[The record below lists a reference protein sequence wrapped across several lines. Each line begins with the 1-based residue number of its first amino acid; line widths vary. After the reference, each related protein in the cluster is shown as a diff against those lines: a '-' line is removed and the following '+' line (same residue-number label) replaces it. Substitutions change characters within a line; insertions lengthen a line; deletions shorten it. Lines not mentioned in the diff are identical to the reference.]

1 MIFPQHNTCRHEV
14 FLGVNPLITSIRL
27 AGSITT
33 VLLSAALLL
42 TDPQLG
48 AAKDIPIPPGAV
60 TIGNSSSVVRT
71 VTGKLEAGK
80 RYLSFRDDIYRDEL
94 IETFEGSATE
104 LTFLDDSVLTLG
116 PETAVVLDRFVYN
129 PDSNANEFVLSV
141 AKGVL
146 RFATGKL
153 NSDAYEIHTPVS
165 TIGIRGTVID
175 VALRTAASGV
185 SAMTLTV
192 IEGEA
197 TLFACG
203 KRHLTVPEG
212 YFSEVIGREGN
223 CSYRVPEVTTYRDH
237 PRLPQSLGLE

>member
-1 MIFPQHNTCRHEV
+1 MKT
-14 FLGVNPLITSIRL
+14 LSRL

-33 VLLSAALLL
+33 VFLFIAVLL
-42 TDPQLG
+42 TDPHVG
-48 AAKDIPIPPGAV
+48 AAGNVLSSSKDIPIATGGV
-60 TIGNSSSVVRT
+60 TIGNSTSVVRT

-80 RYLSFRDDIYRDEL
+80 RYLSFQDDIYRDEL

-129 PDSNANEFVLSV
+129 PDSDANEFVLSV

-175 VALRTAASGV
+175 VTVGTAAGGV
-185 SAMTLTV
+185 DAMTLTV

-212 YFSEVIGREGN
+212 YFSEVIGHEEN
-223 CSYRVPEVTTYRDH
+223 CFYRVSEAITYRDH
-237 PRLPQSLGLE
+237 PRLP

>member
-1 MIFPQHNTCRHEV
+1 MKT
-14 FLGVNPLITSIRL
+14 LSRL

-33 VLLSAALLL
+33 VFLFIAVLLI
-42 TDPQLG
+42 DPRVG
-48 AAKDIPIPPGAV
+48 AAGNVLSSSKDIPTAPGGV
-60 TIGNSSSVVRT
+60 TIGNSTSVVRT

-80 RYLSFRDDIYRDEL
+80 RYLSFQDDIYRDEL

-129 PDSNANEFVLSV
+129 PDSDANEFVLTV

-153 NSDAYEIHTPVS
+153 NSDAYEIH
-165 TIGIRGTVID
+165 
-175 VALRTAASGV
+175 AAGGV
-185 SAMTLTV
+185 NAMTLTV

-212 YFSEVIGREGN
+212 YFSEVIGNEEN
-223 CSYRVPEVTTYRDH
+223 CFYRVPETIAYREH
-237 PRLPQSLGLE
+237 P

>member
-1 MIFPQHNTCRHEV
+1 MKT
-14 FLGVNPLITSIRL
+14 LSRL

-33 VLLSAALLL
+33 VLLFIALLL
-42 TDPQLG
+42 TDPRVG
-48 AAKDIPIPPGAV
+48 AAGNVLSSSKDIQTAAGEV
-60 TIGNSSSVVRT
+60 TIGNSTSVVRT

-80 RYLSFRDDIYRDEL
+80 RYLRFQDDIYRDEL

-104 LTFLDDSVLTLG
+104 LTFLDESVLTLG

-129 PDSNANEFVLSV
+129 PDSDANEFVLSV

-175 VALRTAASGV
+175 VTVGTAAGGV
-185 SAMTLTV
+185 DAMTLTV

-203 KRHLTVPEG
+203 KRLLTVPEG
-212 YFSEVIGREGN
+212 YFSEVIGHEGN
-223 CSYRVPEVTTYRDH
+223 CFYSVQEAVTYRDH
-237 PRLPQSLGLE
+237 PQLP

>member
-1 MIFPQHNTCRHEV
+1 MKT
-14 FLGVNPLITSIRL
+14 LSRL

-33 VLLSAALLL
+33 VFLFIAVLLI
-42 TDPQLG
+42 DPRVG
-48 AAKDIPIPPGAV
+48 AAGNVLSSSKDIPTAPGGV
-60 TIGNSSSVVRT
+60 TIGNSTSVVRT

-80 RYLSFRDDIYRDEL
+80 RYLSFQDDIYRDEL

-129 PDSNANEFVLSV
+129 PDSDANEFVLTV

-165 TIGIRGTVID
+165 TIGIRGTVIE
-175 VALRTAASGV
+175 VAVETTAGGV
-185 SAMTLTV
+185 NAMTLTV

-203 KRHLTVPEG
+203 KQHLTVPEG
-212 YFSEVIGREGN
+212 YFSEVIGNEEN
-223 CSYRVPEVTTYRDH
+223 CFYRVPEAIAYRDH
-237 PRLPQSLGLE
+237 P

>member
-1 MIFPQHNTCRHEV
+1 MIT
-14 FLGVNPLITSIRL
+14 LSRL

-33 VLLSAALLL
+33 VLLFIALLL
-42 TDPQLG
+42 TDPRVG
-48 AAKDIPIPPGAV
+48 AAGNVLSSSKDIPTVSGEV
-60 TIGNSSSVVRT
+60 TIGNSTSVVRT

-80 RYLSFRDDIYRDEL
+80 RYLRFQDDIYRDEL

-104 LTFLDDSVLTLG
+104 LTFLDESVLTLG

-129 PDSNANEFVLSV
+129 PDSDANEFVLSV

-175 VALRTAASGV
+175 VAVETAAGGV
-185 SAMTLTV
+185 NAMTLTV

-203 KRHLTVPEG
+203 ERNLTVPEG
-212 YFSEVIGREGN
+212 YFSEVIGQEDN
-223 CSYRVPEVTTYRDH
+223 CFYRVPKAIIYRDH
-237 PRLPQSLGLE
+237 PQLP